1 MIYLNRIL
9 IFQTMGNCP
18 QFSKMSNHTSLN
30 VKSPIIFTRYL
41 YLKDEVELSLLV
53 SLLNKKD
60 SAIYWAFELYYS
72 GFEEELFQHLWKI
85 YYDFYYTL
93 NPSFQEYFVK
103 KYKEWTKSS
112 SNGDCDRIIALIVGD
127 LLIRPHN
134 LDVFMLRQAVVYTK
148 EDLSYSNSIV
158 ELLESRNYLHIA
170 DFILERNKANAI
182 ATFKEIVA
190 YFSKKGIKIDEEKM
204 IKRWKKNTGYLNMEE
219 SVQLLAFIMQNFS
232 QLANLQMGKKLYI
245 SVEQHDI
252 VIYETIFKSEQTN
265 YRAYKILPL
274 AYLYAID
281 EDNYLSLF
289 QLERNK
295 ILMDDPDG
303 LRKIYWYNWEY
314 YASFSP
320 VWLQRIQ
327 KCKGKH
333 NHETKRI
340 EFPEDEE
347 IDWPEEFYSQFGYE
361 PDEQKKEIQE
371 KSIRKIERER
381 NWEQFFLEQGK
392 NGLFK
397 PDQELLNEMKFVLY

>member
-1 MIYLNRIL
+1 
-9 IFQTMGNCP
+9 MGNCT
-18 QFSKMSNHTSLN
+18 QFSKMSTHNSLN
-30 VKSPIIFTRYL
+30 MKSPITFTRYL
-41 YLKDEVELSLLV
+41 YLKDEVELSLMI
-53 SLLNKKD
+53 SLLNKKE

-103 KYKEWTKSS
+103 KYKEWEKVSTKER
-112 SNGDCDRIIALIVGD
+112 DRIVALIVGD

-134 LDVFMLRQAVVYTK
+134 LEVFMLRQAVNYTK
-148 EDLSYSNSIV
+148 EEFLLPKSI
-158 ELLESRNYLHIA
+158 EQLLESRNYLQIA
-170 DFILERNKANAI
+170 DFILEKNSVNI
-182 ATFKEIVA
+182 ISTFKETIA
-190 YFSKKGIKIDEEKM
+190 FFSKKGIKTDEDKI
-204 IKRWKKNTGYLNMEE
+204 IKRWKKLAGYLQIDPKI
-219 SVQLLAFIMQNFS
+219 QLLAFIMHNFS
-232 QLANLQMGKKLYI
+232 QLSEIKMGKKLYI

-252 VIYETIFKSEQTN
+252 VIYETIFKGEETN

-281 EDNYLSLF
+281 EDKCLGLF

-320 VWLQRIQ
+320 VWLERIQ

-333 NHETKRI
+333 NHETKRV

-347 IDWPEEFYSQFGYE
+347 IDWPEEFYSQYGYE
-361 PDEQKKEIQE
+361 PDEQKREVQG
-371 KSIRKIERER
+371 KSIRNIECDG
-381 NWEQFFLEQGK
+381 NWEQFFLEHGK

-397 PDQELLNEMKFVLY
+397 PDPSLLTEMKFVLY

>member
-1 MIYLNRIL
+1 MG
-9 IFQTMGNCP
+9 MGNCP
-18 QFSKMSNHTSLN
+18 QFSKMSTHASLN
-30 VKSPIIFTRYL
+30 TKSHITFTRYL

-72 GFEEELFQHLWKI
+72 GFEVELFQHLWKI

-103 KYKEWTKSS
+103 KYKEWTKSC
-112 SNGDCDRIIALIVGD
+112 SNEEGHRECIIALIVGD

-134 LDVFMLRQAVVYTK
+134 LDVFMLRQAIGYYTPQK
-148 EDLSYSNSIV
+148 EDLLLPKAIP
-158 ELLESRNYLHIA
+158 ELLDTRDYLCIA
-170 DFILERNKANAI
+170 DFILERNPANI
-182 ATFKEIVA
+182 ISTFKEVIA
-190 YFSKKGIKIDEEKM
+190 YFLKKGIKIDEEKVV
-204 IKRWKKNTGYLNMEE
+204 KRWKKFAGYLEIDQK
-219 SVQLLAFIMQNFS
+219 VQLLAFIMQNFS
-232 QLANLQMGKKLYI
+232 QLSDIKMGKKLYI
-245 SVEQHDI
+245 SVEQHDL
-252 VIYETIFKSEQTN
+252 VIYETIFKSAETN
-265 YRAYKILPL
+265 HRAYKILPL

-289 QLERNK
+289 KLERNK
-295 ILMDDPDG
+295 VLMDDPDG

-347 IDWPEEFYSQFGYE
+347 IDWPEEFYSQYGYE
-361 PDEQKKEIQE
+361 PDEQKREIQE
-371 KSIRKIERER
+371 KSIKKIERER
-381 NWEQFFLEQGK
+381 NWEQFFLENGK

-397 PDQELLNEMKFVLY
+397 PDSSLLTEMKFVVY

>member
-1 MIYLNRIL
+1 
-9 IFQTMGNCP
+9 MGNCT
-18 QFSKMSNHTSLN
+18 QFSKISTRNSLN
-30 VKSPIIFTRYL
+30 MKSPITFTRYL
-41 YLKDEVELSLLV
+41 YLKDEVELSLMI

-85 YYDFYYTL
+85 YYDFYYSL

-103 KYKEWTKSS
+103 KYKEWGKVCTKER
-112 SNGDCDRIIALIVGD
+112 DRIVALIVGD

-134 LDVFMLRQAVVYTK
+134 LEVFMLRQAITYTK
-148 EDLSYSNSIV
+148 EEFLLPKSIE
-158 ELLESRNYLHIA
+158 ELLESRNYLQIA
-170 DFILERNKANAI
+170 DFILEKNPANI
-182 ATFKEIVA
+182 ISTFKEIIA
-190 YFSKKGIKIDEEKM
+190 FFSKKGIKTDEDKM
-204 IKRWKKNTGYLNMEE
+204 VKRWKKFGGYLQIDPKI
-219 SVQLLAFIMQNFS
+219 QLLAFIMHNFS
-232 QLANLQMGKKLYI
+232 QLSEIKMGKKLYI
-245 SVEQHDI
+245 SVEQLDI
-252 VIYETIFKSEQTN
+252 VIYETIFKGEETN

-281 EDNYLSLF
+281 EDNSLGLF

-320 VWLQRIQ
+320 VWLERIQ

-347 IDWPEEFYSQFGYE
+347 IDWPEEFYSQYGYE
-361 PDEQKKEIQE
+361 PDEQKKEVQE
-371 KSIRKIERER
+371 KSVRKIECNR
-381 NWEQFFLEQGK
+381 NWEQFFLEHGK
-392 NGLFK
+392 NELFK
-397 PDQELLNEMKFVLY
+397 PDPSLLTEMKFVIY

>member
-1 MIYLNRIL
+1 
-9 IFQTMGNCP
+9 MGNCP
-18 QFSKMSNHTSLN
+18 QFSKMSAHDSLN
-30 VKSPIIFTRYL
+30 MKSPITFTRYL

-53 SLLNKKD
+53 SLLNKKE

-72 GFEEELFQHLWKI
+72 GFEEELFTHLWKI

-103 KYKEWTKSS
+103 KYKEWVNGTK
-112 SNGDCDRIIALIVGD
+112 DKERIVALIIGD

-134 LDVFMLRQAVVYTK
+134 LDVFMLRQSIGYTK
-148 EDLSYSNSIV
+148 EDFPLPKSME
-158 ELLESRNYLHIA
+158 ELLDTRDYLRIA
-170 DFILERNKANAI
+170 DFILDKNTGVTI
-182 ATFKEIVA
+182 TTFRETMA
-190 YFSKKGIKIDEEKM
+190 YFAKKGIKSDEEKM
-204 IKRWKKNTGYLNMEE
+204 VKRWKKIGGFLQMDQK
-219 SVQLLAFIMQNFS
+219 VQLLAFIMHNFT
-232 QLANLQMGKKLYI
+232 QLSDIKMGKKLYI

-252 VIYETIFKSEQTN
+252 VVYETIFNNETTN

-381 NWEQFFLEQGK
+381 TWEYFFIEHGK
-392 NGLFK
+392 NGLYK
-397 PDQELLNEMKFVLY
+397 PDKALLNEMKFLVY

>member
-1 MIYLNRIL
+1 
-9 IFQTMGNCP
+9 
-18 QFSKMSNHTSLN
+18 
-30 VKSPIIFTRYL
+30 
-41 YLKDEVELSLLV
+41 
-53 SLLNKKD
+53 
-60 SAIYWAFELYYS
+60 
-72 GFEEELFQHLWKI
+72 
-85 YYDFYYTL
+85 L

-103 KYKEWTKSS
+103 KYKEWTKSCC
-112 SNGDCDRIIALIVGD
+112 NGDRDRIVALIVGD

-148 EDLSYSNSIV
+148 EDLSCANSIA
-158 ELLESRNYLHIA
+158 ELLESGNYLHIA
-170 DFILERNKANAI
+170 DFILEGNQSNTI

-204 IKRWKKNTGYLNMEE
+204 IKRWKKNTGYLNMDP

-232 QLANLQMGKKLYI
+232 QLANLQMGKKLYM
-245 SVEQHDI
+245 SVEKHDI
-252 VIYETIFKSEQTN
+252 VVYETIFKGEETN

-361 PDEQKKEIQE
+361 PDEQKREIQE

-381 NWEQFFLEQGK
+381 NWEKFFLEHGK

-397 PDQELLNEMKFVLY
+397 PENSLLTEMKFVLY

>member
-1 MIYLNRIL
+1 
-9 IFQTMGNCP
+9 MGTCLTISP
-18 QFSKMSNHTSLN
+18 ETSLN
-30 VKSPIIFTRYL
+30 MTSPITFTRYL
-41 YLKDEVELSLLV
+41 YLKDEVQLSLII

-60 SAIYWAFELYYS
+60 AALHWAFELYYS

-93 NPSFQEYFVK
+93 NPSFQDYFVK
-103 KYKEWTKSS
+103 KYKEWGKATTQDKE
-112 SNGDCDRIIALIVGD
+112 RIVALIVGD

-134 LDVFMLRQAVVYTK
+134 LDVFMLRQAVKYTK
-148 EDLSYSNSIV
+148 EEFAEVDSFK
-158 ELLESRNYLHIA
+158 ELLESRDYLSIANY
-170 DFILERNKANAI
+170 ILESSNSLQI
-182 ATFKEIVA
+182 VKESTA
-190 YFSKKGIKIDEEKM
+190 YFLQKGIKIDEEKI
-204 IKRWKKNTGYLNMEE
+204 IKRWKKFAKYLAMDE
-219 SVQLLAFIMQNFS
+219 SVQLLAFIMCHFS
-232 QLANLQMGKKLYI
+232 QLDCIQMGKKLYI
-245 SVEQHDI
+245 CVEKEDI
-252 VIYETIFKSEQTN
+252 IVYETIFKSSATN
-265 YRAYKILPL
+265 YRAYKILPI
-274 AYLYAID
+274 AYIYAID

-320 VWLQRIQ
+320 LWFDRIQ

-361 PDEQKKEIQE
+361 PDEQKREIQE
-371 KSIRKIERER
+371 KSIQKIEKQRT
-381 NWEQFFLEQGK
+381 WENFFIEHGK

-397 PDQELLNEMKFVLY
+397 PDSSLLTEIKFVVY